1 MIPTYIIR
9 VEIKLNE
16 LTFNQC
22 INEVEKELSI
32 EQQMLNRNENIN
44 LILKRNIV
52 RNIYFL
58 I

>member
-52 RNIYFL
+52 RNISFL